1 MFIVI
6 DHSTETPIQAAGV
19 SQQFKTRA
27 EAVDNIIESMRD
39 NYEIDDDGNNG
50 GYEIHRPS
58 YGYENLENETLI
70 RQALEDS
77 SAIVV
82 DHDDYDVR
90 YEIFG
95 I

>member
-39 NYEIDDDGNNG
+39 NYELDDDGNNG

-58 YGYENLENETLI
+58 YDENLENETLI

-82 DHDDYDVR
+82 DHGDYDVR
-90 YEIFG
+90 YEIYG

>member
-6 DHSTETPIQAAGV
+6 DHSTETPIQPAGV
-19 SQQFKTRA
+19 SVPFKTRA
-27 EAVDNIIESMRD
+27 EAVDNIIESLRD
-39 NYEIDDDGNNG
+39 NYEFDDDGNND

-58 YGYENLENETLI
+58 YDENLENETLI

-77 SAIVV
+77 SALVV
-82 DHDDYDVR
+82 DHGDYDVR
-90 YEIFG
+90 YEIYE